1 MSIQKVAVLGS
12 GVMGSGIAAQI
23 ANAGVP
29 VVLLDIVPK
38 DATDRNVI
46 AKGAIEKMLKTD
58 PAPFMSKKNA
68 KLITPGNLED
78 DLELLKDCDWV
89 CEVVLEDLGVK
100 HATYEKISPYLKK
113 GAIVSSNTSTIPL
126 EKLTEKA
133 SADFKKHFMIT
144 HFFNPPRYLRLLEVV
159 TGKETDKAKSQEL
172 IDFCD
177 IHLGKGV
184 VKTKDTPG
192 FIVNRILTYFMQVAI
207 NEAIAKKVPVEI
219 ADGVLSKPVGIPK
232 TGVFG
237 LIDLVGI
244 DLIPKLATS
253 LLSTLPAKDAY
264 RDEFVDYGFIK
275 GMIEAGYTG
284 RKGKG
289 GFYRLNPD
297 GSKEKQA
304 LALNAD
310 TFDEGQY
317 AKADRP
323 KLASMDA
330 GKKGLRAVLEA
341 DDEGGVYA
349 KAVLL
354 KTLAYAASL
363 IPDIADTVAE
373 IDEAMRLG
381 TNWKQGPFEMID
393 ALGASWF
400 AAQLKEAGIPVPKL
414 IEQVGEGKFYKDGRL
429 LRKWN
434 VISIGGG
441 PVKIDGI
448 DLWDY
453 SEKWVAAKTWCAIID
468 DPVYPGKRQHLTIYD
483 LFVNGKTIRFA
494 CDEVTNGCYI
504 FAIPEEGHDKLHY
517 FGVDGKYHELKRPD
531 GVLLLRDIKLN
542 AKPVIKTGS
551 ASVWDIGDGVLCVE
565 FTGKMNALDDQV
577 FEAYQQAI
585 KLIGDGSGQYKAM
598 VIYNEGSHFSAGA
611 NLGLAIFAMN
621 IALWPQ
627 IEELVVGGQKIYKAL
642 KYAPF
647 PVVAAP
653 SGMALGGGCEILL
666 HADHV
671 QAHAETY
678 TGLVEVG
685 VGLIPG
691 WGGCKEMLLRYME
704 DERAAYDKATGGQ
717 RLWFSP
723 KNTPM
728 GAVRKAFETIAVA
741 TVAKSAQEAKEYRF
755 LKKTDGITMNRDRL
769 LFDAKKKALELAKDY
784 KAPEKVEDIRLPG
797 PSGRYALDM
806 AVADLRKSGKATP
819 YDVVV
824 SGALARVLS
833 GGDKADWTRPMTEDD
848 IYKLEAREFMDLVRH
863 EGTQKRIE
871 HMLEKG
877 KPLRN

>member
-1 MSIQKVAVLGS
+1 MAIQKVAVLGS

-29 VVLLDIVPK
+29 VVLLDIVPLG
-38 DATDRNVI
+38 ATDRNVI
-46 AKGAIEKMLKTD
+46 AKGAIEKMLKAD

-68 KLITPGNLED
+68 KLITAGNLED
-78 DLELLKDCDWV
+78 DLELLKECDWV

-100 HATYEKISPYLKK
+100 HATYEKITPYLKK

-133 SADFKKHFMIT
+133 SAEFKKHFMIT

-159 TGKETDKAKSQEL
+159 VGKDTDKAKSQEL
-172 IDFCD
+172 IEFCD

-184 VKTKDTPG
+184 VRTKDTPG

-207 NEAIAKKVPVEI
+207 NEAVNKKVSVEV
-219 ADGVLSKPVGIPK
+219 ADAILSKPVGIPK

-304 LALNAD
+304 LALAVD
-310 TFDEGQY
+310 KFDEGQY
-317 AKADRP
+317 SKADRP

-330 GKKGLRAVLEA
+330 GKKGLRAVLET
-341 DDEGGVYA
+341 DDEGGQYA

-373 IDEAMRLG
+373 ADEAMRLG

-393 ALGASWF
+393 ALGAAWF
-400 AAQLKEAGIPVPKL
+400 AAALKEAGIPVPKL
-414 IEQVGEGKFYKDGRL
+414 IEQVGEGAFYK
-429 LRKWN
+429 
-434 VISIGGG
+434 V
-441 PVKIDGI
+441 
-448 DLWDY
+448 
-453 SEKWVAAKTWCAIID
+453 E
-468 DPVYPGKRQHLTIYD
+468 
-483 LFVNGKTIRFA
+483 NG
-494 CDEVTNGCYI
+494 
-504 FAIPEEGHDKLHY
+504 KLHY
-517 FGVDGKYHELKRPD
+517 FGTDGKYHELKRVD

-542 AKPVIKTGS
+542 AKLVIKTGS

-666 HADHV
+666 HVDHV

-704 DERAAYDKATGGQ
+704 DERAAYDKATGGK

-769 LFDAKKKALELAKDY
+769 LFDAKQKALELAKDY

-806 AVADLRKSGKATP
+806 AIADLRKSGKATA

-833 GGDKADWTRPMTEDD
+833 GGDKGDWTRSMTEDD
-848 IYKLEAREFMDLVRH
+848 IYKLEAREFMALVRH